1 MPKAFPKEFRN
12 DVIAVARRGE
22 APISRIAKDFG
33 VSESCLQRWLKI
45 ADVEDGIK
53 PGVTQ
58 ADAAELREARKRIR
72 LLEQENEI
80 LRRAAAYLS
89 QGLTPQMMFPLV
101 LDLAADRV
109 PIAVTCRVLGFSKQA
124 FFRWRANP
132 VSQRDWDNAHLT
144 NAAVDLH
151 RDDPAFGYRFISDE
165 IEAEAGLAAS
175 ERRVW
180 RLCSEQRLWSVF
192 SKKRGLNRKAGPPV
206 HDDLVLRDFT
216 ATRPDQLWLTDITEH
231 WTDEGKLYLCAIKD
245 VHSNRIVGYSLD
257 SRMTADLAVAALRN
271 AVALR
276 EPLGTTL
283 HSDRGSQFRSRKF
296 IEMLRQSG
304 ITGSMGR
311 VGACADNAA
320 MESFFALLQKNVL
333 NKKRWHSRQELR
345 LEIVTWI
352 ERTYHRR
359 RRQRRLGRLTPIE
372 FEIINTP
379 AAHAA

>member
-1 MPKAFPKEFRN
+1 
-12 DVIAVARRGE
+12 
-22 APISRIAKDFG
+22 
-33 VSESCLQRWLKI
+33 
-45 ADVEDGIK
+45 
-53 PGVTQ
+53 
-58 ADAAELREARKRIR
+58 
-72 LLEQENEI
+72 
-80 LRRAAAYLS
+80 
-89 QGLTPQMMFPLV
+89 MMFPLV

-283 HSDRGSQFRSRKF
+283 HSDRGSQGEFNWSSQHLDQRGVCGQTSRLD
-296 IEMLRQSG
+296 EG
-304 ITGSMGR
+304 IDRTFGNEVTGCTFASQRGR
-311 VGACADNAA
+311 ARVLACDRNR
-320 MESFFALLQKNVL
+320 N
-333 NKKRWHSRQELR
+333 H
-345 LEIVTWI
+345 I
-352 ERTYHRR
+352 
-359 RRQRRLGRLTPIE
+359 
-372 FEIINTP
+372 
-379 AAHAA
+379 

>member
-1 MPKAFPKEFRN
+1 
-12 DVIAVARRGE
+12 
-22 APISRIAKDFG
+22 
-33 VSESCLQRWLKI
+33 
-45 ADVEDGIK
+45 
-53 PGVTQ
+53 
-58 ADAAELREARKRIR
+58 
-72 LLEQENEI
+72 
-80 LRRAAAYLS
+80 
-89 QGLTPQMMFPLV
+89 MMFPLV
-101 LDLAADRV
+101 LELAADRI
-109 PIAVTCRVLGFSKQA
+109 PIAVTCRVLKFSKQA
-124 FFRWRANP
+124 FFKWRANP
-132 VSQRDWDNAHLT
+132 VSRRDWDNAHLT

-165 IEAEAGLAAS
+165 IEAESGLSAS

-180 RLCSEQRLWSVF
+180 RLCSDQRLWSVF

-216 ATRPDQLWLTDITEH
+216 AEKLNQLWLVDITEH
-231 WTDEGKLYLCAIKD
+231 WTDEGKLYMCAIKD
-245 VHSNRIVGYSLD
+245 VASNRIVGYSID
-257 SRMTADLAVAALRN
+257 SRMTAELAAAALRN

-276 EPLGTTL
+276 NPSGTTL

-296 IEMLRQSG
+296 VELLKECG

-320 MESFFALLQKNVL
+320 MESFFSLLQKNVL
-333 NKKRWHSRQELR
+333 NKKRWQSRQELR

-372 FEIINTP
+372 FEIINSQS
-379 AAHAA
+379 AHAA